1 MVIEYDNNIFEEGIT
16 MKKLICTLLSI
27 LFVIAVMAPGLCL
40 ATEEAFPESP
50 DNPMRY
56 TLTSRITASLSIS
69 GGTAH
74 VAGNV
79 SAKYASAHCSI
90 KVQLQKKD
98 SNGVWHGVKSW
109 TNSDTL
115 SASAGGDVSVS
126 SGSYRTCVTATVT
139 YNGNSEHPY
148 AYSGTK
154 TC

>member
-1 MVIEYDNNIFEEGIT
+1 
-16 MKKLICTLLSI
+16 MKKLLSI
-27 LFVIAVMAPGLCL
+27 LFSVLFIVAVMSPGLCL
-40 ATEEAFPESP
+40 AIGEEFSETPESP
-50 DNPMRY
+50 MRY
-56 TLTSRITASLSIS
+56 SLTSSISAGLSIS

-74 VAGNV
+74 VTGNV

-109 TNSDTL
+109 TNSGTL
-115 SASAGGDVSVS
+115 GVSAGGDVSVS

-139 YNGNSEHPY
+139 YNGDSEHPY
-148 AYSGTK
+148 KYSATK

>member
-1 MVIEYDNNIFEEGIT
+1 
-16 MKKLICTLLSI
+16 MKKLLSI
-27 LFVIAVMAPGLCL
+27 LLSVLFITAVMAPGFCL
-40 ATEEAFPESP
+40 AIGEEYSDTSE
-50 DNPMRY
+50 NPMRY
-56 TLTSRITASLSIS
+56 SLTSSITASLSIS

-109 TNSDTL
+109 TNSGTWGT
-115 SASAGGDVSVS
+115 SAGGDVSVS

-139 YNGNSEHPY
+139 YNGSSEHPY
-148 AYSGTK
+148 VYSGTK

>member
-1 MVIEYDNNIFEEGIT
+1 
-16 MKKLICTLLSI
+16 MKKLLSILLSI
-27 LFVIAVMAPGLCL
+27 LFIASVMAPGLCI
-40 ATEEAFPESP
+40 AIGEASYESP
-50 DNPMRY
+50 EPPNRY
-56 TLTSRITASLSIS
+56 SLTSTISAALSIS

-109 TNSDTL
+109 TSSGTL
-115 SASAGGDVSVS
+115 SASAGGNVSVS

-139 YNGNSEHPY
+139 YNGQSEYPY
-148 AYSGTK
+148 KYSATK

>member
-1 MVIEYDNNIFEEGIT
+1 
-16 MKKLICTLLSI
+16 MKKLLCTLLSI
-27 LFVIAVMAPGLCL
+27 LLVVVVMTPCFCL
-40 ATEEAFPESP
+40 AIGEASSDLPEP
-50 DNPMRY
+50 PNRY
-56 TLTSRITASLSIS
+56 NLTSTISASLSIS

-98 SNGVWHGVKSW
+98 SNGVWRGVKSW
-109 TNSDTL
+109 TSSGTL
-115 SASAGGDVSVS
+115 SASAGGDYSVS

-139 YNGNSEHPY
+139 YNGQSEHPFK
-148 AYSGTK
+148 YSGTR